1 MPPKPCSSK
10 IIKAAGDLRRALNRH
25 NRLYYV
31 LAEPGISDAEYD
43 RLFRKLKDMEAEY
56 PQMVVPDSPTQRV
69 GGEPISGFKS
79 VRHAAPMLSLENTY
93 SEDELAEW
101 DERVRRALPDEEVS
115 YSVEL
120 KIDGVAV
127 ALRYNRQRF
136 IQGATRGDG
145 NVGDDVSANL
155 RTLRSLPLML
165 DHAAPKTESVIRGEI
180 FLPRKAFLA
189 WNEKKMAAGEKV
201 FANPRN
207 AAAGSLKLLDSRLTA
222 QRPLAI
228 FLYAVDE
235 NTARKLKTQSALL
248 AALSAWGLP
257 VNPHHSH
264 CRNLKD
270 VMVFSRKWQERR
282 HALPYEIDGL
292 VVKVESVDQQH
303 RLGSTSKSPR
313 WAIAFKYS
321 AAQAHTRLEAIK
333 VQVGRT
339 GVLTPVAFLKPVQL
353 AGSTISR
360 ASLHNEED
368 IERKDIREG
377 DCVIIE
383 KAGEVIPQVVGPVLA
398 ERSGTERKFRMP
410 GQCPICNCRVIK
422 LTDEVAWRCVNP
434 GCAAQ
439 VKGRVL
445 HFAQRTA
452 MNIDGLGESL
462 VEQLV
467 DKGGVKDYGD
477 IYKLSPEKLLPLERM
492 AMKSAENLLQG
503 IESSKNRTLG
513 RLIFALGIPLVGARA
528 AEILAAAFPD
538 LSALVSAS
546 TEELQTWPEIG
557 PKAAASLSG
566 FFQSAE
572 SQAVLRKLCQS
583 GVNVKRLPEE
593 IREMGKLSGR
603 TVVFTGEL
611 EGFTRSQAEAR
622 VKALGGRAS
631 GSISAKTDYLVTG
644 SAPGSKLD
652 KAGKLGVKVLS
663 EEEFRRMIGE

>member
-10 IIKAAGDLRRALNRH
+10 IIKEADELRRTLNRH

-31 LAEPGISDAEYD
+31 LAKPEISDAGYD
-43 RLFRKLKDMEAEY
+43 RLFRRLKDLEAEY
-56 PQMVVPDSPTQRV
+56 PQLVDPDSPTQRV
-69 GGEPISGFKS
+69 GGEPIPGFKS
-79 VRHAAPMLSLENTY
+79 VRHADPMLSLENTY
-93 SEDELAEW
+93 SEDELEEW

-127 ALRYNRQRF
+127 ALRYGGRRF

-145 NVGDDVSANL
+145 DAGDDVTANL
-155 RTLRSLPLML
+155 MTLRSLPLTL
-165 DHAAPKTESVIRGEI
+165 DCPAPEKEIVIRGEI
-180 FLPRKAFLA
+180 FLPRKAFLV
-189 WNEKKMAAGEKV
+189 WNEKRAAAGEKV

-207 AAAGSLKLLDSRLTA
+207 AAAGSLKLLDPRLTA

-228 FLYAVDE
+228 FLYSADR
-235 NTARKLKTQSALL
+235 NTANGLKTQSALL
-248 AALSAWGLP
+248 TALLSWGLP
-257 VNPHHSH
+257 VNPYHSH

-270 VMVFSRKWQERR
+270 VMKFSRKWQERR

-292 VVKVESVDQQH
+292 VVKVESVDQQR

-321 AAQAHTRLEAIK
+321 AVQARTRLEAIK

-339 GVLTPVAFLKPVQL
+339 GVLTPVALLKPVQL
-353 AGSTISR
+353 AGSIISR

-398 ERSGTERKFRMP
+398 ERSGSEKKFQMP
-410 GQCPICNCRVIK
+410 GQCPICHSRVIK

-452 MNIDGLGESL
+452 MDIEGLGESL

-467 DKGGVKDYGD
+467 DKGLVKDYGD
-477 IYKLSPEKLLPLERM
+477 IYNLSLEKLVPLERM

-503 IESSKNRTLG
+503 IEASKHRTLG
-513 RLIFALGIPLVGARA
+513 CLIFALGIPLVGERA
-528 AEILAAAFPD
+528 AEILAAAFTE

-546 TEELQTWPEIG
+546 DEELQNLPEIG

-566 FFQSAE
+566 FFQSE
-572 SQAVLRKLCQS
+572 ETQAILHKLYQS

-593 IREMGKLSGR
+593 VRERGKLSGR
-603 TVVFTGEL
+603 TFVFTGEL
-611 EGFTRSQAEAR
+611 EGFTRGQAEAR

-631 GSISAKTDYLVTG
+631 GSISAQTDYVVTG

-652 KAGKLGVKVLS
+652 KARKLGVEVLG
-663 EEEFRRMIGE
+663 EEAFRQMIEE